1 MNKKD
6 ELEMFVLDDVY
17 EVIEID
23 FLDHKI
29 KTVIDEYQNIWISIE
44 SICDHLKIDSEKEIE
59 SLIDSDLDVW
69 ILKVFDSNFGK
80 YDLFMINIGSIK
92 LWLNTIHFNHIK
104 FGSRN
109 ILIKYI
115 KEIVDIITNAAVV
128 LSNNSICNTENNNEV
143 IGEEVVFDKDS
154 AIEKVRKQK
163 EIKNSNI
170 KEKIEIKNDETI
182 DVVEVDFCDGRIELL
197 KYCSD
202 IWINVKS
209 VCDLFGIS
217 YSEQHIKLES
227 RDWKDWVIWK
237 ILNKKFVI
245 HLYCFRDWLFKL
257 DPSKLQEDKRNI
269 LIRYRKEVTID
280 AIQKAFS
287 EEIKRDKSIDEV
299 EDGTVKRDTFEEEK
313 DEEMKEEKMSY
324 PFYFEDEIVITFI
337 YEGKPCWI
345 AKDIG
350 DILGYARD
358 GRALIPVIKDWS
370 KNEFIYKGDD
380 YVILTGKELK
390 QFKETARSV
399 SAFSSHLVILFKGGL
414 ELVCDRKNNSIG
426 RKLKKFLIE
435 EVVSQIDKPEEK
447 KINKEIKEEKTEVIT
462 TSCKEE
468 GTDIVPVREKTYQV
482 VEVDFYD
489 GTIHAIMDEDGNIWM
504 SVRRACEHIGIDPEG
519 QRQRLSNPER
529 SPWAV
534 ACMIKAIG
542 PDGKMYKNFMLHIDS
557 VPAWFFKIELS
568 RIANP
573 KSKEVL
579 TKYQLEVANVLR
591 NYFLGN
597 RMQQFGRYEI
607 PSYPDTLRAYADLL
621 EKNNLLVIER
631 DGAISEAKHQSYLAN
646 NMAMRL
652 ESKKD
657 AISVGE
663 KLASSKGGLTIAD
676 FGNAVK
682 INGKVYGSGKMR
694 ELLKRW
700 GVFTKDDKKPR
711 NYRLRE
717 RQWFE
722 VNIDFYRDEDG
733 ILNQLSCIV
742 ITTKGQM
749 NVLLKMSNDVEFEG
763 KSIVFDG
770 EEYNGQGY
778 FPFKNKKK
786 NEKF

>member
-6 ELEMFVLDDVY
+6 ELEKFVLDDVY
-17 EVIEID
+17 EVIEIY

-29 KTVIDEYQNIWISIE
+29 KTVIDEYQNIWISVE

-109 ILIKYI
+109 ILIKYR

-154 AIEKVRKQK
+154 AIERVRKQK
-163 EIKNSNI
+163 VTKCS
-170 KEKIEIKNDETI
+170 KIEEKKTFITGENFEGEEI
-182 DVVEVDFCDGRIELL
+182 VVEKDEKSREECYSVEENKIE
-197 KYCSD
+197 
-202 IWINVKS
+202 
-209 VCDLFGIS
+209 
-217 YSEQHIKLES
+217 
-227 RDWKDWVIWK
+227 
-237 ILNKKFVI
+237 
-245 HLYCFRDWLFKL
+245 
-257 DPSKLQEDKRNI
+257 
-269 LIRYRKEVTID
+269 
-280 AIQKAFS
+280 
-287 EEIKRDKSIDEV
+287 EV
-299 EDGTVKRDTFEEEK
+299 EDGTVKCGVLEEEK
-313 DEEMKEEKMSY
+313 DEEMKEEKMQEIMSY

-358 GRALIPVIKDWS
+358 GKRLIALINDWS
-370 KNEFIYKGDD
+370 DEFIHKGDD

-390 QFKETARSV
+390 RFKDSTRSV
-399 SAFSSHLVILFKGGL
+399 SSYSSRLMLIFEGGL
-414 ELVCDRKNNSIG
+414 DFVCDRTNNSVG
-426 RKLKKFLIE
+426 RRLKKFLME
-435 EVVSQIDKPEEK
+435 EVVPQIDKPEEK

-468 GTDIVPVREKTYQV
+468 GTNIVPVREKTYQV

-504 SVRRACEHIGIDPEG
+504 SVRRACEHIGIDYSG
-519 QRQRLSNPER
+519 QHQRLKDKER
-529 SPWAV
+529 SPWATVGMIPIV
-534 ACMIKAIG
+534 AE
-542 PDGKMYKNFMLHIDS
+542 DGKIREQFMLHIDS

-579 TKYQLEVANVLR
+579 TKYQLEAANVLR

-711 NYRLRE
+711 NYHLRE

-722 VNIDFYRDEDG
+722 VNVDFYIDEDG
-733 ILNQLSCIV
+733 IQNQLSCIV

-770 EEYNGQGY
+770 EEYNGQVY